1 MIEWLLVHM
10 FLHLVR
16 RSFQEGINS
25 FRKEFA
31 LLRANSFLKELIPI
45 EKRGKNEN
53 GRVVCPFHHKVNSK
67 NESINITKLSS
78 L

>member
-10 FLHLVR
+10 FLHVVR

-45 EKRGKNEN
+45 EKNE
-53 GRVVCPFHHKVNSK
+53 
-67 NESINITKLSS
+67 KLARMKTAELFALTIIFSP
-78 L
+78 